1 MPPEFEAQPASNRL
15 HDLKAKVFS
24 NIDFSRLMLKRHFML
39 RRYGLQLLLDR
50 TNLVDRSIINWY
62 FVTGGWERSQRIVLK
77 AMCERLA
84 RTAAAP
90 MRFVDVGAHWGLYSL
105 LARQW
110 SCFERIDAFEPDPV
124 NYAQMTAQ
132 FFLNDAVLDI
142 VCHKIAVSGSRT
154 LAPWAPS
161 SEAAGNRGAARVSA
175 SGAVMVEC
183 VPLDELIPAD
193 GAIIVAKVDVE
204 GHEIEVISGAKE
216 LLRNCR
222 SMWQIETTHPDTK
235 TMMNQLG
242 YALIQKIGN
251 DHYFTNVAGLAP
263 E

>member
-1 MPPEFEAQPASNRL
+1 MPPEFEAQRALNRL
-15 HDLKAKVFS
+15 HNLKAKLFS
-24 NIDFSRLMLKRHFML
+24 NIDFSRLSLKRHFML
-39 RRYGLQLLLDR
+39 RRYGLELLLDR
-50 TNLVDRSIINWY
+50 TNLVDKSIINWY
-62 FVTGGWERSQRIVLK
+62 FVTGGWERSQRIYLK

-142 VCHKIAVSGSRT
+142 VSHKIAVSSSRT
-154 LAPWAPS
+154 LAPWVPS
-161 SEAAGNRGAARVSA
+161 SDAAGNRGGARVSE
-175 SGAVMVEC
+175 SGAVTIEC

-193 GAIIVAKVDVE
+193 GTIIVGKVDVE
-204 GHEIEVISGAKE
+204 GHELEVISGAKQ

-222 SMWQIETTHPDTK
+222 SMWQIETTHPVAV

-242 YALIQKIGN
+242 YALIKKIGN
-251 DHYFTNVAGLAP
+251 DHYFTNVTGLAP
-263 E
+263 D

>member
-1 MPPEFEAQPASNRL
+1 MPREFNAQAAPTRL

-24 NIDFSRLMLKRHFML
+24 NIDISRLMFKKHFML
-39 RRYGLQLLLDR
+39 RRFGLELLLDR

-62 FVTGGWERSQRIVLK
+62 FVTGGWERSQRIFLK
-77 AMCERLA
+77 AMCERLV
-84 RTAAAP
+84 RTERAP

-124 NYAQMTAQ
+124 NYAQMAAQ
-132 FFLNDAVLDI
+132 FFLNDAVSDI
-142 VCHKIAVSGSRT
+142 VSHKIAVSGSRT
-154 LAPWAPS
+154 LAPWVPS
-161 SEAAGNRGAARVSA
+161 SDAAGNRGGARVSA
-175 SGAVMVEC
+175 SGAVMIEC

-222 SMWQIETTHPDTK
+222 SIWQIETTHPDAK
-235 TMMNQLG
+235 PMMNQLG
-242 YALIQKIGN
+242 YELIQKIGN
-251 DHYFTNVAGLAP
+251 DHYFTNITGLAP